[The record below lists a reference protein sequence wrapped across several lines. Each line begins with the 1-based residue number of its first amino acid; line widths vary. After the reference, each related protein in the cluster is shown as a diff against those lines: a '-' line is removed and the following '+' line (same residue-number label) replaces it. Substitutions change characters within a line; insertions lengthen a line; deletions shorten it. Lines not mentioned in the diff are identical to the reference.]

1 MNHST
6 LNFRTTTGTLFTI
19 EADVFISAMGG
30 LSTPLDKPP
39 GMKGIENFA
48 GEVFH
53 SARWN
58 HELPLSGK
66 RVGVIGNGCSA
77 SQFVPILAEDKSTTV
92 INFCRTP
99 NYYMPRDQFKYS
111 AFTKWAFANV
121 SLPLH

>member
-58 HELPLSGK
+58 HELPCKS
-66 RVGVIGNGCSA
+66 
-77 SQFVPILAEDKSTTV
+77 LA
-92 INFCRTP
+92 
-99 NYYMPRDQFKYS
+99 
-111 AFTKWAFANV
+111 
-121 SLPLH
+121 PLFQRCGEWSH